1 MGSINVTVTSPQ
13 GTVTVNKNVADAD
26 LARLV
31 EALGV
36 YLDAQFQQ
44 QGGPNAQPPPPKTNA
59 NLIKAWVNNWLTGT
73 KRLVQRYEA
82 SKVSVAD
89 LPIADA

>member
-13 GTVTVNKNVADAD
+13 GTVTVNKNVANAD

-36 YLDAQFQQ
+36 YLDSQFQQ
-44 QGGPNAQPPPPKTNA
+44 QGVNAPPPPEKTNA
-59 NLIKAWVNNWLTGT
+59 NLIKAWVNDWLHGT

-89 LPIADA
+89 LPISDA